1 MFPTKI
7 LLASDGSSHSQLA
20 ARVATSIATKTN
32 SELHVAHV
40 GFVPAMYHPEMRGY
54 ASHFEALQQ
63 ETQQVLDEEV
73 RQMEAKGNSVARAH
87 LRMGRPD
94 AEVEELA
101 EEVGAGMIVVGS
113 RGLGGVRRTLMGSVS
128 DSVVRHAHCPV
139 LVMRHGSRS
148 EGADNSVDEQI
159 ESSSG

>member
-20 ARVATSIATKTN
+20 ARVAASIATN
-32 SELHVAHV
+32 SELYVAHV
-40 GFVPAMYHPEMRGY
+40 GFVPAMYRPEMRGY
-54 ASHFEALQQ
+54 ATHFEALQQ

-73 RQMEAKGNSVARAH
+73 RQIEAKGNSVARAH
-87 LRMGRPD
+87 LRMGRSD
-94 AEVEELA
+94 AEVVELA

-113 RGLGGVRRTLMGSVS
+113 RGLGGVGRTLMGSVS

-148 EGADNSVDEQI
+148 EGANYSVDEQI
-159 ESSSG
+159 ESSSR